1 MDWLKRLFFK
11 NTNRKATTCECGKY
25 SKCCREMKTSWSNR
39 SGRGK
44 MWVESRDHYRCGKVQ
59 KTINDVKEAFTKNK

>member
-25 SKCCREMKTSWSNR
+25 SKCCREMKEVKCGS
-39 SGRGK
+39 K
-44 MWVESRDHYRCGKVQ
+44 VE
-59 KTINDVKEAFTKNK
+59 IIIDVEKFKKL